1 MDIEKE
7 FIDIL
12 ARGARE
18 IGLTLPDRKL
28 DLFRR
33 YRRELLLWNSKM
45 NLVSITTPLDLP
57 VKHCLDSLLPA
68 SFIEKSEGA
77 LLDIGT
83 GAGFPGIPLKIVM
96 DALSVALVD
105 SSRKK
110 TSFLKDVTGKLRLE
124 RVRVVQGRIEQLAG
138 DPEWIGAFDTVIS
151 RATFKLAD
159 LIRAGSPFLAPGG
172 RLIVMKGPD
181 LQAEWDDGLATAEKT
196 GLRLSF
202 TRRMRLPL
210 IGDIRKIVVFSTN

>member
-124 RVRVVQGRIEQLAG
+124 RVRVVQGRIEQLAC

-172 RLIVMKGPD
+172 RLIAMKGPD

>member
-172 RLIVMKGPD
+172 RLIAMKGPD

>member
-45 NLVSITTPLDLP
+45 NLVSITNPLDLP

-68 SFIEKSEGA
+68 KFIEKSEGA

-124 RVRVVQGRIEQLAG
+124 RVRVVQGRIEQLAV
-138 DPEWIGAFDTVIS
+138 DPEWRGVFDTVIS
-151 RATFKLAD
+151 RATLKLAD
-159 LIRAGSPFLAPGG
+159 LIRAGSPFLASGG
-172 RLIVMKGPD
+172 RLIAMKGPD

-196 GLRLSF
+196 GLRLSL
-202 TRRMRLPL
+202 TSRMRLPL
-210 IGDIRKIVVFSTN
+210 IGDIRKIVVFSTH

>member
-7 FIDIL
+7 FIDLL

-18 IGLTLPDRKL
+18 IGLTLTEPQL

-68 SFIEKSEGA
+68 EFIEKTDGT

-96 DALSVALVD
+96 DALSVTLVD

-110 TSFLKDVTGKLRLE
+110 TSFLRDVTGKMRLSG
-124 RVRVVQGRIEQLAG
+124 VRIVQGRIEQLAV
-138 DPEWIGAFDTVIS
+138 DPEWRGAFDTVIS

-159 LIRAGSPFLAPGG
+159 FVRAGSPFLAPGG
-172 RLIVMKGPD
+172 RLVAMKGRIVQP
-181 LQAEWDDGLATAEKT
+181 EWDDGLAAAEEA
-196 GLRLSF
+196 GLRPAF
-202 TRRMRLPL
+202 TRKMRLPL
-210 IGDIRKIVVFSTN
+210 TGDSRIIGVFSTN

>member
-196 GLRLSF
+196 RLRLSF